1 MGENKMGKE
10 ELGKVAEEEL
20 MPNLEKWVNK
30 WERSFEVTL
39 VLGFMVMDRN
49 NFDIVGSRMVIYPK
63 NYENGTIHINAL
75 QNYCEGLKENV

>member
-1 MGENKMGKE
+1 MGKE

-20 MPNLEKWVNK
+20 MANLEKWVNK

-49 NFDIVGSRMVIYPK
+49 NFDIYPK
-63 NYENGTIHINAL
+63 QAVAEIPFHW
-75 QNYCEGLKENV
+75 V

>member
-10 ELGKVAEEEL
+10 ELGNVAEEQL
-20 MPNLEKWVNK
+20 MANLEKWVNK
-30 WERSFEVTL
+30 REGSFEVTL

-49 NFDIVGSRMVIYPK
+49 NFDIVGSRMVIYPENYK
-63 NYENGTIHINAL
+63 NGKIHINAL